1 MEETVTGDL
10 PMYVLVFIFVL
21 ASVSLLQL
29 GRFVLSRYTLW
40 DAGEKS
46 RTLQE
51 NIRSL
56 QTELDKAQ
64 KRVVTLE
71 EQIELLITQ
80 YNNAIVQVNNF
91 KNLYEAAVADTKS
104 LRDELNEL
112 RRDLPSPEITSPRR
126 RVLIAAVGTRGLG
139 LELDLA
145 SLRAVQMATG
155 LEFER
160 VLDSDPEK
168 LKKVLDRARMQ
179 RYQTY
184 LHLAIRADKDGYQL
198 GNEIVDAEWMSSVL
212 GGVLIIVVA
221 GAESDWVGD
230 LLGVVP
236 YVITMSEG
244 VAPRDAA
251 AFARAFWTEVGNGLG
266 PQRALNLALQR
277 SPATMR
283 EYVVRHWSD

>member
-1 MEETVTGDL
+1 MTGDL

-212 GGVLIIVVA
+212 GGVLIMVVA

>member
-1 MEETVTGDL
+1 MNGDPL
-10 PMYVLVFIFVL
+10 SYALVFLFVL
-21 ASVSLLQL
+21 GSVGLLQL
-29 GRFVLSRYTLW
+29 GRFVVSRWMLW
-40 DAGEKS
+40 DTGEKS
-46 RTLQE
+46 RALQE
-51 NIRSL
+51 KLRDL
-56 QTELDKAQ
+56 QEELDKAQ
-64 KRVVTLE
+64 RRVVTLE
-71 EQIELLITQ
+71 EQIELLISQ
-80 YNNAIVQVNNF
+80 YNSAIVQVNNF
-91 KNLYEAAVADTKS
+91 KSLYEAAVADTKS
-104 LRDELNEL
+104 LRDELNEV
-112 RRDLPSPEITSPRR
+112 RRDLPAPEISSPRR
-126 RVLIAAVGTRGLG
+126 RVLIAAVGTKGLG

-198 GNEIVDAEWMSSVL
+198 GNEVVDAEWMSSVL
-212 GGVLIIVVA
+212 GGVLIMVVA